1 MTKPDPQTPAELI
14 AGGQGLVK
22 MLAVRIHRRFH
33 QMYDLDDL
41 IAFGQVGL
49 VEAAN
54 RFNPQLGNQ
63 FSTFAY
69 YRIRG
74 AIYEGIAQM
83 SGTSRGSFRSSRFSQ
98 RASELLEG
106 IPDPP
111 DDSGL
116 RGDVQWFASV
126 SQRMFVASLLCEPGD
141 DDDPMASLADPG
153 TVAPDAEAEAREL
166 CGLLRNAVAELPEQ
180 SRTLVEAIYFEGVTL
195 EEAAGRI
202 GVSKSWG
209 SRLHGKI
216 LEQLGNRLKY
226 TPYGR
231 E

>member
-1 MTKPDPQTPAELI
+1 MTTPDSQTPAELI

-22 MLAVRIHRRFH
+22 MLAVRIFRRFH

-41 IAFGQVGL
+41 VAFGQVGL

-83 SGTSRGSFRSSRFSQ
+83 SGTSRSVFRNTRFSQ
-98 RASELLEG
+98 RALELLEG
-106 IPDPP
+106 IPEPP
-111 DDSGL
+111 DDPGL

-126 SQRMFVASLLCEPGD
+126 TQRMFVASLLCEPAGEGD
-141 DDDPMASLADPG
+141 PLASVADLG
-153 TVAPDAEAEAREL
+153 AITPDADAEAREL
-166 CGLLRNAVAELPEQ
+166 CRLLHSAVAELPEQ
-180 SRTLVEAIYFEGVTL
+180 SRTLIEAIYFDGVTL

-216 LEQLGNRLKY
+216 LEQLGNRL
-226 TPYGR
+226 R
-231 E
+231 